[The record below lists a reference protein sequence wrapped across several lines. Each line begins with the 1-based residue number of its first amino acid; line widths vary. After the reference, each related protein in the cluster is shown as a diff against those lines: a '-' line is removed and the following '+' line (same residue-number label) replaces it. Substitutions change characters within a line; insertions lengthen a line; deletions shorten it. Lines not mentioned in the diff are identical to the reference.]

1 MDFNPKEEIERL
13 KKLVNYHN
21 NLYYNLD
28 NPILSDTQYDEL
40 YNQLKTLEEQFPQ
53 FRTKNSPTQ
62 RVGGTVSSTFAPVPH
77 AVPMMSLDNSYSPAE
92 VSEWYART
100 AKLLARTDFDMVVEA
115 KIDGISCSLLYTNG
129 KLVRASSRGDGKT
142 GEDITQNVL
151 TVQDIPHQIP
161 NAPLGDLEVRGEIYL
176 DKKDLEILN
185 QKQQQAG
192 ENIFANT
199 RNAAAG
205 SLRQKDAAITAT
217 RPLKFFAHSFGAGHI
232 QADTFSGFIRLCQS
246 WGFAVSPVRL
256 QTATLADV
264 LQFYKQFDTDRHN
277 LPFDVDGLVVKVD
290 NFALQR
296 ILGNTAKSPRWAIA
310 FKYPAQQATT
320 TLKNVLFSVGRSGII
335 TPVAEL
341 EPVPCAGVIISN
353 ATLHNFDE
361 VKRLGVRVGDKVI
374 IERAGEVI
382 PKVVKVAQALGQHE
396 VLPPA
401 ECPSCHSRVYK
412 EEGEVGY
419 YCINPACPAQLRARL
434 LHFAS
439 RGAMDIDG
447 LGENIVDQLLS
458 RQFVKNF
465 ADIYRLSFLHL
476 LSLDNFK
483 DKKAQ
488 NLLDAIE
495 ASKHR
500 PLARLLFAL
509 GIAFVGA
516 KTAELLAD
524 RFRTMD
530 AFLQAG
536 PEELQAIPE
545 VGETVS
551 QSVYDFTHD
560 PKALELV
567 EDLRR
572 EGLNFTQPQKQLSAN
587 IFEGK
592 TLVFTGELT
601 TMTRTQ
607 AELKAKEYGAK
618 TSGSVSKKTAYVVA
632 GAEAGSKLKKA
643 QELGVPI
650 LTEQQ
655 FLDMLK

>member
-217 RPLKFFAHSFGAGHI
+217 RPLKFFAHSFGAGNI
-232 QADTFSGFIRLCQS
+232 PADTFSGFIRLCQS

-256 QTATLADV
+256 QTAALADV
-264 LQFYKQFDTDRHN
+264 LQFYKQFDTARHN

-396 VLPPA
+396 VLPPT

-545 VGETVS
+545 VGEMVS

-643 QELGVPI
+643 QELGVPV